1 MRMTQRW
8 FTTQVVR
15 ARRYLIA
22 TAAACFAVFANSA
35 DIEYTLRQATC
46 DSKPCLRIELT
57 FANDRLTTTALRLPS
72 DYAGSTGAVS
82 AVRELRASGKQP
94 IELKPAD
101 SGLVRLDTEVN
112 ERVTVNYL
120 LLSGA
125 DQLSGLKL
133 STTYLP
139 VIEPKRARL
148 LGYTALVI
156 PLLPQRTGRTASL
169 RFLDAR
175 GEPMFVRTNLGP
187 PGERIEFHWS
197 AAAIGAS
204 VMFAGDYVAHMTDH
218 IGTGAGA
225 AGVTLL
231 VSGNEPACRDFDAMA
246 RSIAVVKQAID
257 GYWGS
262 TSDTQLIYFGEIT
275 DSRSSM
281 KGSAFGN
288 VFLTFATAS
297 RAGSELIDLWMHELN
312 HAWLPQRMLSPG
324 GRREKEFFW
333 FTEGFTEYVTHW
345 LLQESGIR
353 GKGSL
358 SEALLQAR
366 QRLSE
371 IAFPEPYAALDERF
385 HKDLSAFRQVYD
397 RGLLLAAL
405 WDIEI
410 QQKSDGTR
418 SLRDVLRGL
427 ITDGGERVSLDV
439 KVIEQV
445 MGAGGVADAAGDIDR
460 FVNQGRV
467 PPATALG
474 RYRTVTR

>member
-1 MRMTQRW
+1 
-8 FTTQVVR
+8 
-15 ARRYLIA
+15 
-22 TAAACFAVFANSA
+22 
-35 DIEYTLRQATC
+35 
-46 DSKPCLRIELT
+46 
-57 FANDRLTTTALRLPS
+57 
-72 DYAGSTGAVS
+72 
-82 AVRELRASGKQP
+82 
-94 IELKPAD
+94 
-101 SGLVRLDTEVN
+101 
-112 ERVTVNYL
+112 
-120 LLSGA
+120 
-125 DQLSGLKL
+125 
-133 STTYLP
+133 
-139 VIEPKRARL
+139 
-148 LGYTALVI
+148 
-156 PLLPQRTGRTASL
+156 
-169 RFLDAR
+169 
-175 GEPMFVRTNLGP
+175 
-187 PGERIEFHWS
+187 
-197 AAAIGAS
+197 
-204 VMFAGDYVAHMTDH
+204 MFAGDFVAHTTDH

-371 IAFPEPYAALDERF
+371 IVFPEPYAALDERF